1 MSRCC
6 CCEPVESGV
15 RSADRTTPP
24 RTRIGAVAH
33 RLLDA
38 AAWLVPGIGLVLM
51 PKCPACLA
59 AYVAL
64 GTGIGLSF
72 STASSLR
79 TGLIVLCLAALGFLV
94 VRRAVR
100 LLVPV
105 HSKEIA

>member
-6 CCEPVESGV
+6 CCEPVESDV
-15 RSADRTTPP
+15 RGAVRILPP
-24 RTRIGAVAH
+24 RTRIGVIAH
-33 RLLDA
+33 RLFDA

-79 TGLIVLCLAALGFLV
+79 TGLIVLCLAALEFLV

-105 HSKEIA
+105 HSKENA